1 MFLKRYNLYENKLS
15 KQLSDDNPYKKK
27 LIQMETPAEKHPI
40 YTGVVWG
47 LLIYSWI
54 FFIFLFYKQINLSA
68 LYNLK
73 MAISTGSII
82 FVTLS
87 IWICYKKDYLVTI
100 TPIYRRNAYIIFA
113 FSIIFSILLETA
125 DSGSATKTEIIETF
139 FFFYTINPKSYIAL
153 AIISYIALG
162 VATSYYSCPYEVYRG
177 FYSVHQTYKEYKTE
191 RIFINKG
198 IKFLFLSIL
207 AFFPFLYAAFNP
219 AKDSFASLMKNVSI
233 FAIFGTFPLCISIL
247 IGKKYDKCFER
258 ATKLRKE
265 TKDD

>member
-87 IWICYKKDYLVTI
+87 IWILSLIHISEPT
-100 TPIYRRNAYIIFA
+100 RR
-113 FSIIFSILLETA
+113 S
-125 DSGSATKTEIIETF
+125 
-139 FFFYTINPKSYIAL
+139 
-153 AIISYIALG
+153 
-162 VATSYYSCPYEVYRG
+162 
-177 FYSVHQTYKEYKTE
+177 
-191 RIFINKG
+191 
-198 IKFLFLSIL
+198 
-207 AFFPFLYAAFNP
+207 
-219 AKDSFASLMKNVSI
+219 
-233 FAIFGTFPLCISIL
+233 
-247 IGKKYDKCFER
+247 
-258 ATKLRKE
+258 
-265 TKDD
+265 